1 MDANL
6 HKTLFKRCNQSEVNA
21 SAGKKKQ
28 KNKKGVNEQTRRGR
42 GGVNYPFRF
51 LDSDDNHL
59 LFPDKRR
66 GDVDAV
72 NPPL

>member
-21 SAGKKKQ
+21 SAGKEKRKRA
-28 KNKKGVNEQTRRGR
+28 NEQTRRGR
-42 GGVNYPFRF
+42 GEVNYPFRF
-51 LDSDDNHL
+51 LDSGDNHL
-59 LFPDKRR
+59 LFSDKRR
-66 GDVDAV
+66 ADVNAV